1 MQLGPESSAN
11 WQPNPVRVSA
21 FGHCASISGLGNP
34 GSFASRK
41 TQPPK
46 EAVAFNGLRFRG
58 CGRVLRT
65 TSCFL
70 SNGHWS
76 WQQMRIC
83 GMECIWAPLAGEQMK
98 IYIKRRSVSGEGCC
112 PLIFHGF
119 SAALDLGFT
128 FWVEGTQENGT
139 WFT

>member
-1 MQLGPESSAN
+1 
-11 WQPNPVRVSA
+11 
-21 FGHCASISGLGNP
+21 
-34 GSFASRK
+34 
-41 TQPPK
+41 
-46 EAVAFNGLRFRG
+46 
-58 CGRVLRT
+58 
-65 TSCFL
+65 
-70 SNGHWS
+70 
-76 WQQMRIC
+76 MRIC

-139 WFT
+139 